1 MPGAIQNED
10 RGDEFVPTDDA
21 VDPKKAEVTDEDLKK
36 VGIEDEAEDKDEAK
50 AEDKDEDDAKEKKPA
65 PKRIPLDRHEA
76 ILNKERERREAV
88 ERELAQTRQ
97 GQQVAATNEQI
108 AKAEDD
114 LSKLEGTY
122 TKLLADGEVE
132 KAAKMMADIRKLERS
147 INESRNNFA
156 IQAAEARAYE
166 RVRYDTTVER
176 LEAAYPALNPDHK
189 DFDEAL
195 TTEVVELRDA
205 YVATGKYG
213 RAEAIQKAA
222 KTLMGASTTRQETAV
237 EADVKVDKG
246 DLAKATAE
254 ERKKAAR
261 EKAAD
266 ASQRQPPNTKSIGL
280 DSDKMGTLDAK
291 QVMKMSQD
299 EFAKLDDKALAK
311 LRGDEITA

>member
-1 MPGAIQNED
+1 MSGTTQNED
-10 RGDEFVPTDDA
+10 RGDDFIPTDDEA
-21 VDPKKAEVTDEDLKK
+21 DPKKAEVTDEDLKK
-36 VGIEDEAEDKDEAK
+36 VGVEDPDTKTEDK
-50 AEDKDEDDAKEKKPA
+50 AEDKVEDEEKKPS

-88 ERELAQTRQ
+88 ERELAQTKQ
-97 GQQVAATNEQI
+97 GQQVATTNEQI
-108 AKAEDD
+108 GKAEED
-114 LSKLEGTY
+114 LLKLEGNY
-122 TKLLADGEVE
+122 TKLLLDGEVE
-132 KAAKMMADIRKLERS
+132 KAAKMMADIRRLERS
-147 INESRNNFA
+147 INEARSGFA

-176 LEAAYPALNPDHK
+176 LEAAYPALNPDHA
-189 DFDEAL
+189 DFDSAL

-205 YVATGKYG
+205 YVATGRYG

-222 KTLMGASTTRQETAV
+222 KTLMGATTTRQETAV
-237 EADVKVDKG
+237 KSDVKVDKE

-254 ERKKAAR
+254 ERRKAAR

-299 EFAKLDDKALAK
+299 EFAKLDEAALAK
-311 LRGDEITA
+311 LRGDEVAA